1 MTNRDLSSYRTGS
14 TVNSMKR
21 ITIILFAVVVVAG
34 FAVYSLDGWGGQWK
48 TDFTKHSID
57 MKEIRSGGPPKD
69 GISSIDNPEFIAVA
83 KAQTLTDTM
92 PVLGLVM
99 KGEAKA
105 YPLDILMRHEIVNDT
120 IADIP
125 VTVTFC
131 PLCNAAIVF
140 DRRLDGM
147 VLDFGTTGNLRKSD
161 MVMYDRQTESW
172 WQQFLGEAIVGELT
186 GKRLEVFPARLESW
200 AKFKAR
206 APNGMVL
213 APPGGRPYGVNP
225 YRNYDS
231 SRRPFLYNGEMPEN
245 IAPLARV
252 VSLEDRSQAWSLD
265 LLRSKR
271 QVVLEDGTILTW
283 EAGQN
288 SALDTWDISEGRD
301 VGNIT
306 VQKKTSSG
314 PVDQFYSIDFA
325 FAFHAFYPEAP
336 IHVE

>member
-1 MTNRDLSSYRTGS
+1 
-14 TVNSMKR
+14 MKR
-21 ITIILFAVVVVAG
+21 ISIILFAVVIIGG
-34 FAVYSLDGWGGQWK
+34 FAVYSLDGWGEQWK

-57 MKEIRSGGPPKD
+57 MASIMSGGPPKD
-69 GISSIDNPEFIAVA
+69 GIPSIDNPEFIAVD

-92 PVLGLVM
+92 PVIGLVM

-105 YPLDILMRHEIVNDT
+105 YPLDILIRHEIVNDT
-120 IADIP
+120 IAGIP

-140 DRRLDGM
+140 DRRLGGQ
-147 VLDFGTTGNLRKSD
+147 VLDFGTTGNLRNSD

-172 WQQFLGEAIVGELT
+172 WQQFLGQAIVGELT
-186 GKRLEVFPARLESW
+186 GKRLDAFPSRLESW

-206 APNGMVL
+206 APNGLVL

-225 YRNYDS
+225 YRKYDS
-231 SRRPFLYNGEMPEN
+231 SRQPFLYSGEMPEN

-252 VSLEDRSQAWSLD
+252 VSLEDKSQAWSLD

-271 QVVLEDGTILTW
+271 QVALEDGTILTW

-288 SALDTWDISEGRD
+288 SALDSWDISDGRD
-301 VGNIT
+301 VGNII
-306 VQKKTSSG
+306 VQKDTGNGLK
-314 PVDQFYSIDFA
+314 DQFYTIDFA
-325 FAFHAFYPEAP
+325 FAFHAFHPEAP
-336 IHVE
+336 IHTK